1 LPNST
6 INSIALVTAPGQFE
20 FPDLLRENVRSCFAI
35 DRVTIPND
43 ELNSGVVVAYSDFT
57 VSKVKRSFG
66 LTTVEGDRFFP
77 EIAPIEPSQ
86 FLVEFLAEAFP
97 LASMLKSEKAKSE
110 FLIGPV
116 LLEVRRHLAH
126 RISLFSGE
134 EFTVDP
140 SIGLSGI
147 CGFLISQSAEQLE
160 IEAPVIVIV
169 EAKKADL
176 NTGMGQCM
184 AEMVAAQRFNLE
196 ADRPPA
202 PVYGCVSSGT
212 LWRFLRLTDQQV
224 SIDVENHLLTP
235 IDRLLGILVWMAKS

>member
-1 LPNST
+1 M
-6 INSIALVTAPGQFE
+6 
-20 FPDLLRENVRSCFAI
+20 
-35 DRVTIPND
+35 
-43 ELNSGVVVAYSDFT
+43 AYSDFT
-57 VSKVKRSFG
+57 VRKVKQTFG
-66 LTTVEGDRFFP
+66 ITTIEGKSFFP
-77 EIAPIEPSQ
+77 HIEPIVPSQ

-134 EFTVDP
+134 EFTVDAA
-140 SIGLSGI
+140 IGLSGV
-147 CGFLISQSAEQLE
+147 CDFLISQSAEQLE

-176 NTGMGQCM
+176 NVGMGQCM
-184 AEMVAAQRFNLE
+184 AEMIAAQRFNLE
-196 ADRPPA
+196 AGRDPG

-212 LWRFLRLTDQQV
+212 LWRFLRLTDQQI
-224 SIDVENHLLTP
+224 SIDVENYLLTP
-235 IDRLLGILVWMAKS
+235 IDRLLGRLIWMARAHS